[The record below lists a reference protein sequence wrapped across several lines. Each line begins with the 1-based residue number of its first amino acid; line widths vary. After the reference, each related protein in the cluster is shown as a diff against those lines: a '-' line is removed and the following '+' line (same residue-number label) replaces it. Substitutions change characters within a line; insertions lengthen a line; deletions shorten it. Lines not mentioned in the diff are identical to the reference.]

1 MQNSFWSDLFSKL
14 ICLVNRDQESFTPD
28 VGTSGGFLLS
38 IFCYTQTMNYKKTI
52 LDNGLRVITVP
63 MKDSPTVTVFVL
75 VEAGSKY
82 ETKGN
87 NGISHFLEHMC
98 FKGTTRRPLSGDIS
112 EELDSIGSRYNA
124 FTSQEYTGY
133 YAKAQYSQIDK
144 ILDVISDMYL
154 NPLLP
159 EAEIEKEKGVI
170 IEEINMREDLPQHK
184 VQNLITELVY
194 GDQPAGW
201 DIAGPKEN
209 IKNMTRDDFVS
220 YRNKFYT
227 SAATTVIVSGN
238 FDESK
243 VLESVKNIFAA
254 MPKAE
259 KGTKEKVTEVQ
270 VKPEI
275 AIFKKE
281 TDQTHIV
288 LGVRTFNA
296 YDKRDS
302 TMDVLVG
309 VLDAGMSSRLFKK
322 LRDEMGVCYY
332 VSAGQ
337 DSATDHGLFSVSA
350 GVDNKRVK
358 EVITVILAELNKLK
372 NELVTPEE
380 LQKVKQNLSGT
391 MYLGLESSDSLA
403 KFYGGQEIMNEV
415 IKTPEEIKAET
426 DLVTAEQVL
435 ALAKAVFVDKG
446 LNLAIVGRFE
456 DKAEFAD
463 ILNF

>member
-1 MQNSFWSDLFSKL
+1 
-14 ICLVNRDQESFTPD
+14 
-28 VGTSGGFLLS
+28 
-38 IFCYTQTMNYKKTI
+38 MNYNKTI
-52 LDNGLRVITVP
+52 LDNGLRVLTIP

-82 ETKGN
+82 ETRQN

-98 FKGTTRRPLSGDIS
+98 FKGTTKRPLSGDIS

-124 FTSQEYTGY
+124 FTSHEYTGY
-133 YAKAQYSQIDK
+133 YAKAQYGQIDK

-154 NPLLP
+154 NPTLP
-159 EAEIEKEKGVI
+159 ESELEKEKGVI
-170 IEEINMREDLPQHK
+170 IEEINMREDLPQYK

-201 DIAGPKEN
+201 DVVGPKQN
-209 IKNMTRDDFVS
+209 IKNMTREDFVS

-227 SAATTVIVSGN
+227 SSATTVVIAGN
-238 FDESK
+238 FDEVK
-243 VLESVKNIFAA
+243 ILESVRQIFSV
-254 MPKAE
+254 MPKVE
-259 KGTKEKVTEVQ
+259 KGIKEKVTEVQ

-275 AIFKKE
+275 ALFKKE
-281 TDQTHIV
+281 TDQTHLV
-288 LGVRTFNA
+288 LGVRTFDT
-296 YDKRDS
+296 YDKRDAI
-302 TMDVLVG
+302 MDVLVG

-332 VSAGQ
+332 VNAYQ
-337 DSATDHGLFSVSA
+337 DSLTDHGLFSVSA

-372 NELVTPEE
+372 NELVSPEE

-391 MYLGLESSDSLA
+391 MYLGLESSDSIA

-426 DLVTAEQVL
+426 DAVTAEQVRDL
-435 ALAKAVFVDKG
+435 AQEIFVDKG

-456 DKAEFAD
+456 DKAEFVD
-463 ILNF
+463 ILKF